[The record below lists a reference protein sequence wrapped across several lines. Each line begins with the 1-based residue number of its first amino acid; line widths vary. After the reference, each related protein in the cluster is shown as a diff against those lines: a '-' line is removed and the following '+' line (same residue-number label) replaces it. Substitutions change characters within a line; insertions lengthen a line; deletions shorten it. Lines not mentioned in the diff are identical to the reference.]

1 MLKKVLDLAAN
12 NGFLSRS
19 KSLNDKFKIG
29 PVGQLLCQNINS
41 EWFHNIVINKEL
53 TVVINDG
60 DLSETYNY
68 VKNLCSEKLP
78 FGIADSEKIKK
89 YTADEYRENCD
100 TGIDFKNLLCNEDD
114 IFLKFCVFVSPNES
128 MRYFQRWQK
137 QRRIWYKKFSASP
150 ERYSVSDVKNI
161 GNTQSVNIEAKYP
174 WGSHTVES
182 LELNS
187 HDENFTN
194 EQLQF
199 KDGKLITAHTITSRI
214 HLSTL
219 FLNSLCDSYDE
230 PFFQD
235 KLRPLWRFHR
245 KLAPYKLS
253 FALTGSTQSILNELN
268 DLGLYLCKQLRTN
281 HVSTLFLPSASKST
295 LDSQYV
301 QYDQLGIP
309 YTVVL
314 NERTLKDGIG
324 SLRNRD
330 TTLKEKVHVTELVSY
345 VDKLFKNY

>member
-137 QRRIWYKKFSASP
+137 QRRIWYKK
-150 ERYSVSDVKNI
+150 VS
-161 GNTQSVNIEAKYP
+161 
-174 WGSHTVES
+174 
-182 LELNS
+182 L
-187 HDENFTN
+187 
-194 EQLQF
+194 QL
-199 KDGKLITAHTITSRI
+199 KII
-214 HLSTL
+214 ST
-219 FLNSLCDSYDE
+219 F
-230 PFFQD
+230 
-235 KLRPLWRFHR
+235 
-245 KLAPYKLS
+245 
-253 FALTGSTQSILNELN
+253 
-268 DLGLYLCKQLRTN
+268 
-281 HVSTLFLPSASKST
+281 V
-295 LDSQYV
+295 
-301 QYDQLGIP
+301 
-309 YTVVL
+309 
-314 NERTLKDGIG
+314 
-324 SLRNRD
+324 
-330 TTLKEKVHVTELVSY
+330 
-345 VDKLFKNY
+345 